1 MMDSQ
6 ENTLNQ
12 GTIEEPQ
19 VEATVAETPAVE
31 NTSEAETK
39 TYATKQEVL
48 DRVKEIAHS
57 DEAPQK
63 NELDLLKTT
72 FYKLHL
78 AERDAQMKEYL
89 AGGGDPEKYVLLPDE
104 AEEAF
109 KAEMQ
114 IIKEKRA
121 KIFLAQKARHH
132 RKDKSHGNVARRG
145 QQIISGIQS
154 PAARMERD

>member
-1 MMDSQ
+1 MDSQ

-63 NELDLLKTT
+63 DELDLLKTT

-89 AGGGDPEKYVLLPDE
+89 AEIG
-104 AEEAF
+104 
-109 KAEMQ
+109 
-114 IIKEKRA
+114 RA
-121 KIFLAQKARHH
+121 H
-132 RKDKSHGNVARRG
+132 V
-145 QQIISGIQS
+145 
-154 PAARMERD
+154 

>member
-1 MMDSQ
+1 MDSQ

-31 NTSEAETK
+31 NTSKAETK

-63 NELDLLKTT
+63 DELWW
-72 FYKLHL
+72 
-78 AERDAQMKEYL
+78 R
-89 AGGGDPEKYVLLPDE
+89 
-104 AEEAF
+104 
-109 KAEMQ
+109 
-114 IIKEKRA
+114 
-121 KIFLAQKARHH
+121 
-132 RKDKSHGNVARRG
+132 
-145 QQIISGIQS
+145 
-154 PAARMERD
+154 